1 MGRLSATAA
10 LIALLPLAAL
20 AQNNTPTALL
30 GVLGGEYDLFG
41 APDVRRFMGNP
52 ALLSDTL
59 PANVGHQPAAG
70 TATFASR
77 VDHVHLGPVP
87 LFGQDDKEKC
97 LRVDGAGSALV
108 FTACP
113 SSPDEL
119 PDLPGGAARYYLEA
133 KGVATDW
140 IRGDVVPHYTSQNAN
155 QCVKVNA
162 LGTGLSF
169 GTCGSGGGG
178 VQLSDKTPVV
188 TGETGNAGTGTKASR
203 DDHQHVAPQ
212 LAVAGEEPEDVG
224 TVAAV
229 GTGKHS
235 ARDDHVHKGPV
246 PSFTGHGGNCL
257 KVNTGATGLEFDAC
271 GGGSSSGGGETAW
284 TELFTADLGWAR
296 SESAPASKALSA
308 EQCAMLAKA
317 PLIAYS
323 VQGQARLGS
332 VSWIATGA
340 SKTDLETG
348 AASLGFQFAT
358 GDTAAASNIGYLEGS
373 NTSCQWRKGA
383 ISYSCFDAQNVRN
396 ANCYLGVWA
405 LSGGAG
411 GGGGTNPS
419 IPSPTVAG
427 KLKHLRVNAAGAA
440 YELADAPAPGGVI
453 KGVKLGSNVSG
464 TEATF
469 ARTDHEHAIPVSIY
483 GTPVATGN
491 ANAAGG
497 STLLARA
504 DHVHKSGGSSIPTI
518 PADHADHDYLLS
530 PNAAGDAV
538 EWTHNVDDALQEN
551 AGDIGAADRR
561 IDDLVK
567 PSFGLPYPEDGYVFN
582 VQSCLFNVDLQKE
595 VCATKWSRPAFWEY
609 VKLYDHTVNNWTSH
623 DGSFSIPAASH
634 DIHAALESAVTAY
647 RRFIINAG
655 WSRTSSGQTTAYW
668 QAFELAGIPV
678 GNVLGASENAVFY
691 SLNSNNAVSGSFGYA
706 RLEVSHDGDHTAHV
720 GLNTGGSHG
729 VRFVVYGVR

>member
-41 APDVRRFMGNP
+41 SSDVRRFMGNP
-52 ALLSDTL
+52 ALLSDAL
-59 PANVGHQPAAG
+59 PANVGHQPGAG
-70 TATFASR
+70 IASFASR

-257 KVNTGATGLEFDAC
+257 KANAAATGLEFDAC
-271 GGGSSSGGGETAW
+271 GGGSGGGGALSWSSPFFTYTVGASQNEGFITLSGEAASGCFDMVGEPVVGVRTGAGAIFPVTGSPVVAHGANWIVPGNANGTSWLLTAQPSSATVCSLQFHLIDGSSGTPW
-284 TELFTADLGWAR
+284 RNL
-296 SESAPASKALSA
+296 K
-308 EQCAMLAKA
+308 
-317 PLIAYS
+317 
-323 VQGQARLGS
+323 
-332 VSWIATGA
+332 
-340 SKTDLETG
+340 LE
-348 AASLGFQFAT
+348 FVK
-358 GDTAAASNIGYLEGS
+358 LEG
-373 NTSCQWRKGA
+373 G
-383 ISYSCFDAQNVRN
+383 
-396 ANCYLGVWA
+396 
-405 LSGGAG
+405 G

-419 IPSPTVAG
+419 IPAPTAAG
-427 KLKHLRVNAAGAA
+427 KLKHLRVNSAGAA
-440 YELADAPAPGGVI
+440 YELADPPVAPTPGALI
-453 KGVKLGSNVSG
+453 KGIKTGSNVAG

-469 ARTDHEHAIPVSIY
+469 ARTDHEHAIPATLY
-483 GTPVATGN
+483 GTPVATGS
-491 ANAAGG
+491 ANAAG
-497 STLLARA
+497 TATTVARS
-504 DHVHKSGGSSIPTI
+504 DHVHKSAGGGSSIPTI

-634 DIHAALESAVTAY
+634 DIHAALESSVTAY

-668 QAFELAGIPV
+668 QAFELAGVPV
-678 GNVLGASENAVFY
+678 GNVLGTSENAVFY

-706 RLEVSHDGDHTAHV
+706 RLEVSHDGDHTVHV